1 MFCFLQ
7 VFKERG
13 YFSSLVIGVRLLG
26 YVRTSSEERDGGGQE
41 FAIYKWAG
49 EEGHQ
54 VVEVFRDIGVSG
66 VTPLDARPGW
76 VRLMERLSEV
86 DGIIVESLDRISR
99 DPGQLRKVIDELRGM
114 GKVILSVREDWATLL
129 FRNNDP
135 VSQLLLN
142 VVSWFVEQ
150 ERKAASERTREKLA
164 KLKAEG
170 KKLGRPPKWNNGI
183 KQQLVQLVERGL
195 TLKEACRIIGVNYG
209 TAIRYLSNDPDYLKA
224 KYTARLGRLIGMRKI
239 DKTSL
244 TTGTLK
250 TNNVEDLN

>member
-1 MFCFLQ
+1 
-7 VFKERG
+7 
-13 YFSSLVIGVRLLG
+13 VRLVG

-41 FAIYKWAG
+41 FAIYQWAG
-49 EEGHQ
+49 RNGHQ
-54 VVEVFRDIGVSG
+54 VIEIFRDIGVSG

-224 KYTARLGRLIGMRKI
+224 KYTARLSRLIRMQELN
-239 DKTSL
+239 KTQL
-244 TTGTLK
+244 TQEAAENPNLK
-250 TNNVEDLN
+250 NLN